1 MQTINRF
8 NAVTLNAM
16 PKGFNFVYQGGL
28 HSVYCNKKTHYYCT
42 GGKAIKYNK
51 NGFEIFSIGKC
62 NCENFS

>member
-1 MQTINRF
+1 
-8 NAVTLNAM
+8 M